1 VSRLRRRLQRRLL
14 GKIGLIALAAL
25 FVAPSAVG
33 AVRIGGVDS
42 SSFPSLRVTVI
53 TPRGSQ
59 APRLYE
65 NGNRVVGGTAVN
77 LGQGKTIVIAVDR
90 SQSMSGHPLATAL
103 AAAQKFVR
111 STGASDHVGVVEF
124 GRSAITIQGASG
136 TPGDAAT
143 ALASIAVDQQSGTA
157 LYDAVVAAAGQIQQ
171 DAGPGRAIILV
182 TDGADVSSLHSL
194 SDAVAAAHKVHA
206 SIYTIG
212 IGGPSFTPGALKLL
226 ASDTG
231 GTYRQAASAN
241 ALSAVYASLADEL
254 ARTWQ
259 VTYPTAGR
267 PGEPLHLEATVPG
280 RGNAAETVTLPG
292 SSPGSSSG
300 SSIIPAVGYSRLGS
314 LLVSI
319 AVAVL
324 VFFAYRF
331 WIAAREGHWL
341 GRRLDPHLTATEG
354 AAKRTQFGGASARK
368 RLGDSIESTFANLKQ
383 FRALQALIERA
394 DVPWRAGEVVAVCVG
409 AALIGGLLCAA
420 LFASPL
426 LGIVGMVAGFFAP
439 ISVIWFKASSRLKQ
453 FENQLPDLLITMAA
467 SLKAG
472 HSFRHG
478 IQSVVEE
485 GAEPA
490 SKEFKRVL
498 HETQLGKPMDNALAD
513 MAQRVGSENFSFVV
527 TAVTI
532 QRQIGGSLAG
542 LFDMVA
548 DTVRQRQQ
556 FARKIKGLTAMGRV
570 SAYVLVGLPFFMA
583 AVVTLMN
590 STYMAPL
597 YHTGLGHILIGVGLG
612 MMALGSLMLKKIVS
626 FRG

>member
-1 VSRLRRRLQRRLL
+1 MTRLRRRLQRRFLIRL
-14 GKIGLIALAAL
+14 GLIGMAAL
-25 FVAPSAVG
+25 VAAPSAFG

-42 SSFPSLRVTVI
+42 SSFPSLRVTVV
-53 TPRGSQ
+53 TPQNSQ
-59 APRLYE
+59 PPRIYE
-65 NGNRVVGGTAVN
+65 NGNPVVGATAVN

-90 SQSMSGHPLATAL
+90 SQSMQGRPLATAL

-111 STGASDHVGVVEF
+111 SAGPSDHVGIVEF
-124 GRSAITIQGASG
+124 GRSAIAVQGAAG
-136 TPGDAAT
+136 TPSDAAT
-143 ALASIAVDQQSGTA
+143 ALSSIAVDPQSGTA
-157 LYDAVVAAAGQIQQ
+157 LYDAVVAAAAQLQA
-171 DAGPGRAIILV
+171 DAGAGRAIIVV

-194 SDAVAAAHKVHA
+194 ADAVAAAHKVRA

-212 IGGPSFTPGALKLL
+212 IGGPSFTPDALRAL

-241 ALSAVYASLADEL
+241 ALSAVYSSLADEL

-259 VTYPTAGR
+259 VTYPTASR
-267 PGEPLHLEATVPG
+267 QGEPLHLEATVPG
-280 RGNAAETVTLPG
+280 SGSASDTVTLPG
-292 SSPGSSSG
+292 SKGTATSASP
-300 SSIIPAVGYSRLGS
+300 IIPAAGYSRLGT
-314 LLVSI
+314 LVVSI

-324 VFFAYRF
+324 VFLAYRF
-331 WIAAREGHWL
+331 WLAAREGHWL
-341 GRRLDPHLTATEG
+341 GRRLEPHLMASKS
-354 AAKRTQFGGASARK
+354 AAKRTELSGKSARK
-368 RLGDSIESTFANLKQ
+368 QVGDSIESAFANLKH
-383 FRALQALIERA
+383 FRALQRLIERA

-409 AALIGGLLCAA
+409 AAFFGGVACAA

-426 LGIVGMVAGFFAP
+426 LGLVGMAGGFLAP
-439 ISVIWFKASSRLKQ
+439 IGVIWFKASSRLKR

-490 SKEFKRVL
+490 AREFNRVL
-498 HETQLGKPMDNALAD
+498 HETQLGKPMDDALAD
-513 MAQRVGSENFSFVV
+513 MAVRVGSENFSFVV

-556 FARKIKGLTAMGRV
+556 FARKIKGLTAMGRM

-597 YHTGLGHILIGVGLG
+597 YHTGVGHVLIAVGLG